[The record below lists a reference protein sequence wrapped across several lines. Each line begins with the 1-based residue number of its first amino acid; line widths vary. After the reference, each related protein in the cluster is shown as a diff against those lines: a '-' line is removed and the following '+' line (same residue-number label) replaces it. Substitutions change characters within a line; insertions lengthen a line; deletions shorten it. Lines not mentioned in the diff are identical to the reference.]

1 MTATTTS
8 KKPISPDDLCGI
20 CELTRE
26 NHGDPQHQFS
36 MEGILIQVEKGPPAR
51 ATPPRERGE
60 APLSP
65 QAEAMNRDP
74 LTGLTLR
81 LIEVLTAK
89 ELLSGEDLAKIF
101 GGK

>member
-8 KKPISPDDLCGI
+8 KKPISPDDLCGV
-20 CELTRE
+20 CEITRE
-26 NHGDPQHQFS
+26 NHGDPRHQFS
-36 MEGILIQVEKGPPAR
+36 IEGDLIPVESGPPAR

-60 APLSP
+60 ALSP
-65 QAEAMNRDP
+65 QAAAVNRDP

-89 ELLSGEDLAKIF
+89 ELLSGEDLVKIF